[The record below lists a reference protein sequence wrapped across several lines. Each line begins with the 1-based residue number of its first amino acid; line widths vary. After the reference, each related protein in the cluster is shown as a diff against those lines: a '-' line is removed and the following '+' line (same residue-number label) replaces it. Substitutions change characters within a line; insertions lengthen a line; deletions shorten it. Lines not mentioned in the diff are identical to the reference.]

1 MNYTKILAL
10 VSGALLWMSSCTSS
24 SDLNQLPGAAIRTQQ
39 ALNET
44 VSKLEGH
51 EGYWR
56 LTYYP
61 DTKRIYGGYTMYVQ
75 FKDGRVKAISELS
88 TKETNSTYAVKNID
102 IPTLAFDTRSDIL
115 HHFITS
121 SEYFRN
127 ARGGDF
133 ELLLMGQHGDSILL
147 QGRKYRNLMSLVP
160 MKTDPRQ
167 EITSIQQTTAKLQG
181 KGLSPVTIGSA
192 GTVELR
198 LHPTYRQIEFTLPS
212 SSDKEATK
220 LQVAF
225 HYTPE
230 GLLFYEP
237 ITIGGVTISGFRL
250 SSDAKQLT
258 SIEGDVTTNVV
269 ALPFDLAGKSFAAYM
284 EEGFASPTLITYFG
298 QVNTALKRARQVS
311 MSKRFY
317 FGVNTAADQAAGLKG
332 NDTPTSTFI
341 TLPIIEQADGS
352 YTRLSYEADF
362 VPVGSD
368 PTLLDIIARDGNE
381 SSWWYWYAG
390 SADYIIR
397 RLASRAPYRTE
408 AFTDENSGTYYR
420 CTSTKDD
427 KTWFYLYEV
436 K

>member
-10 VSGALLWMSSCTSS
+10 ISGALLGMSSCTSS

-61 DTKRIYGGYTMYVQ
+61 DTKRVYGGYTMYVQ

-88 TKETNSTYAVKNID
+88 TEETNSTYAVKNID
-102 IPTLAFDTRSDIL
+102 MPTLAFDTRSDIL

-121 SEYFRN
+121 TEYFRN

-133 ELLLMGQHGDSILL
+133 ELLLMGQRGDSILL

-160 MKTDPRQ
+160 IKGDPRQ
-167 EITSIQQTTAKLQG
+167 EIASIQQTTAKLQG
-181 KGLSPVTIGSA
+181 KGLTPVTIGSA

-198 LHPTYRQIEFTLPS
+198 S
-212 SSDKEATK
+212 GNDKEATK

-237 ITIGGVTISGFRL
+237 ITIGGVTLSGFRL

-269 ALPFDLAGKSFAAYM
+269 ALPFDLVGKSFAAYM

-298 QVNTALKRARQVS
+298 QVNAALKRARQVS

-332 NDTPTSTFI
+332 NDTQTSTFI

-352 YTRLSYEADF
+352 YTRLSYETDF

-368 PTLLDIIARDGNE
+368 PKQLDIIARDGNE

-408 AFTDENSGTYYR
+408 AFTDDNGGSYYR

>member
-10 VSGALLWMSSCTSS
+10 VSGALLWMSSCSSS
-24 SDLNQLPGAAIRTQQ
+24 SDLNQLPEAAIRTQQ
-39 ALNET
+39 ALSAT
-44 VSKLEGH
+44 VSTLEGH

-61 DTKRIYGGYTMYVQ
+61 DAKRAYGGYAMYVQ

-88 TKETNSTYAVKNID
+88 TEETNSTYAVKNID
-102 IPTLAFDTRSDIL
+102 MPTLAFDTRSDIL

-121 SEYFRN
+121 TEYFRN

-133 ELLLMGQHGDSILL
+133 ELLLMGQRGDSILL

-160 MKTDPRQ
+160 IKGDPRQ

-198 LHPTYRQIEFTLPS
+198 LHPTYRQLEFILPS
-212 SSDKEATK
+212 GNDKEATK

-225 HYTPE
+225 RYTPE

-237 ITIGGVTISGFRL
+237 ITIGGVTLSGFRL
-250 SSDAKQLT
+250 SADTKQLT

-269 ALPFDLAGKSFAAYM
+269 ALPFDLVGKSFVAYM
-284 EEGFASPTLITYFG
+284 EDTFASPTLITYFG
-298 QVNTALKRARQVS
+298 QVNAALKRARQVS

-332 NDTPTSTFI
+332 NDTQTSTFI
-341 TLPIIEQADGS
+341 TLPIIEQANGS
-352 YTRLSYEADF
+352 YTRLSYETDF

-368 PTLLDIIARDGNE
+368 PKLLDIIARDGNE

-408 AFTDENSGTYYR
+408 AFTDDNGGSYYR

>member
-24 SDLNQLPGAAIRTQQ
+24 SDLNQLPEAAIRTQQ
-39 ALNET
+39 ALSAT
-44 VSKLEGH
+44 VSTLEGH

-61 DTKRIYGGYTMYVQ
+61 DAKRAYGGYAMYVQ

-88 TKETNSTYAVKNID
+88 TEETNSTYAVKNID
-102 IPTLAFDTRSDIL
+102 MPTLAFDTRSDIL

-121 SEYFRN
+121 TEYFRN

-133 ELLLMGQHGDSILL
+133 ELLLMGQRGDSILL

-160 MKTDPRQ
+160 IKGDPRQ

-181 KGLSPVTIGSA
+181 KGLTPVTIGSA

-198 LHPTYRQIEFTLPS
+198 LHPTYRQLEFILPS
-212 SSDKEATK
+212 GNDKEATK

-225 HYTPE
+225 RYTPE

-237 ITIGGVTISGFRL
+237 ISIGGVTLSGFRL
-250 SSDAKQLT
+250 SADTKQLT

-269 ALPFDLAGKSFAAYM
+269 ALPFDLVGKSFVAYM
-284 EEGFASPTLITYFG
+284 EDTFASPTLITYFG
-298 QVNTALKRARQVS
+298 QVNAALKRARQVS

-332 NDTPTSTFI
+332 NDTQTSTFI

-352 YTRLSYEADF
+352 YTRLSYETDF

-368 PTLLDIIARDGNE
+368 PKQLDIIARDGNE

-408 AFTDENSGTYYR
+408 AFTDDNGGSYYR

>member
-1 MNYTKILAL
+1 
-10 VSGALLWMSSCTSS
+10 
-24 SDLNQLPGAAIRTQQ
+24 
-39 ALNET
+39 
-44 VSKLEGH
+44 
-51 EGYWR
+51 
-56 LTYYP
+56 
-61 DTKRIYGGYTMYVQ
+61 MYVQ

-88 TKETNSTYAVKNID
+88 TEETNSTYAVKNID
-102 IPTLAFDTRSDIL
+102 MPTLAFDTRSDIL

-121 SEYFRN
+121 TEYFRN

-133 ELLLMGQHGDSILL
+133 ELLLMGQRGDSILL

-160 MKTDPRQ
+160 IKGDPRQ

-198 LHPTYRQIEFTLPS
+198 LHPTYRQLEFILPS
-212 SSDKEATK
+212 GNDKEATK

-225 HYTPE
+225 RYTPE

-237 ITIGGVTISGFRL
+237 ITIGGVTLSGFRL

-269 ALPFDLAGKSFAAYM
+269 ALPFDLVGKSFVAYM
-284 EEGFASPTLITYFG
+284 EDTFASPTLITYFG
-298 QVNTALKRARQVS
+298 QVNAALKRARQVS

-332 NDTPTSTFI
+332 NDTQTSTFI
-341 TLPIIEQADGS
+341 TLPIIEQANGS
-352 YTRLSYEADF
+352 YTRLSYETDF

-368 PTLLDIIARDGNE
+368 PKLLDIIARDGNE

-408 AFTDENSGTYYR
+408 AFTDDNGGSYYR

>member
-1 MNYTKILAL
+1 M
-10 VSGALLWMSSCTSS
+10 
-24 SDLNQLPGAAIRTQQ
+24 
-39 ALNET
+39 
-44 VSKLEGH
+44 
-51 EGYWR
+51 
-56 LTYYP
+56 
-61 DTKRIYGGYTMYVQ
+61 
-75 FKDGRVKAISELS
+75 
-88 TKETNSTYAVKNID
+88 
-102 IPTLAFDTRSDIL
+102 
-115 HHFITS
+115 
-121 SEYFRN
+121 
-127 ARGGDF
+127 
-133 ELLLMGQHGDSILL
+133 
-147 QGRKYRNLMSLVP
+147 
-160 MKTDPRQ
+160 
-167 EITSIQQTTAKLQG
+167 
-181 KGLSPVTIGSA
+181 
-192 GTVELR
+192 
-198 LHPTYRQIEFTLPS
+198 
-212 SSDKEATK
+212 
-220 LQVAF
+220 
-225 HYTPE
+225 
-230 GLLFYEP
+230 
-237 ITIGGVTISGFRL
+237 
-250 SSDAKQLT
+250 
-258 SIEGDVTTNVV
+258 TTNVV

-390 SADYIIR
+390 NADYIIR

-408 AFTDENSGTYYR
+408 AFTDDNGGSYYR